1 MMADGEKVLVR
12 VPASTANLG
21 PGFDTLGMALNLYAW
36 IEMAAAERND
46 ISLFGDELRGVPA
59 DESNLVFQVAQRVFR
74 EAGIRMP
81 CLSIAMYSDIPLT
94 RGLGSSASAII
105 GAMAAANALA
115 GSPLTDDDM
124 FQLATRMEDHPD
136 NVGASLFGG
145 IVVAQWDGERARKIR
160 IEPPARLEV
169 LAVIPEFH
177 LSTEKARQALPGSV
191 ALKDAVFNVAGSSL
205 LVAALAAG
213 DLAMIRHAMRDALH
227 QPYRAALI
235 PGMRRILAEAPD
247 HGALGA
253 ALSGAG
259 PTLLALADAA
269 SCDKLRLERF
279 MLGAFA
285 QEGVAAKALWL
296 KPDRGGVQILTSPGG
311 NSTFIDNIRHI
322 KGEVR
327 A

>member
-1 MMADGEKVLVR
+1 MANAEKVLVR
-12 VPASTANLG
+12 VPASTANMG

-36 IEMAAAERND
+36 IEMAVADKND
-46 ISLFGDELRGVPA
+46 IALFGDELRGVPA

-81 CLSIAMYSDIPLT
+81 SLSIAMYSDIPLT
-94 RGLGSSASAII
+94 RGLGSSASAIV

-115 GSPLTDDDM
+115 GSPLTADDM
-124 FQLATRMEDHPD
+124 FQIATRMEDHPD

-145 IVVAQWDGERARKIR
+145 IVVAQWDGRHAWKIR
-160 IEPPARLEV
+160 IEPHARLEV

-177 LSTEKARQALPGSV
+177 LSTEKARQALPGHV
-191 ALKDAVFNVAGSSL
+191 TMKDAVFNVAGSSL
-205 LVAALAAG
+205 LVAALASG
-213 DLAMIRHAMRDALH
+213 ELPMIRHAMRDVLH

-235 PGMRRILAEAPD
+235 PGMQRILAEAPD

-259 PTLLALADAA
+259 PTLLAFADSA
-269 SCDKLRLERF
+269 SCDKRRLERF
-279 MLGAFA
+279 MLDAFA
-285 QEGVAAKALWL
+285 REGVTAKALWL
-296 KPDRGGVQILTSPGG
+296 KPDRHGVQILTSLDG